1 MSYILEA
8 LKKSEQERNPD
19 KVPDLTTHH
28 RAVSVEQKSARSWAI
43 PVTLLVIINLGA
55 IYWFMI
61 RDTGPQQAVQTAEA
75 GATKPTEAPRQLIEM
90 KPETEANTAVET
102 KAVETQ
108 PPIQQQPIQTE
119 KQTEQQIKQ
128 QPVRTQTQ
136 TEIRQPVSQPEVQTA
151 QQQPTVIGPPKFSAL
166 PHITELSQGIQNQL
180 PAITFSTHI
189 FVKEGGSFV
198 IINNR
203 NLSQGMT
210 ISSGLVLEK
219 IVREGVI
226 LSFRDRYFTLNSME
240 SWQK

>member
-28 RAVSVEQKSARSWAI
+28 QAVSVEKKSGNSWVI
-43 PVTLLVIINLGA
+43 PVAILVVINLGA

-61 RDTGPQQAVQTAEA
+61 REAGPQQPVPAAQDTQATQAE
-75 GATKPTEAPRQLIEM
+75 EPRKLVEM
-90 KPETEANTAVET
+90 KPEP
-102 KAVETQ
+102 ETQ
-108 PPIQQQPIQTE
+108 APAQAEVVQTPPT
-119 KQTEQQIKQ
+119 KQETSTVEES
-128 QPVRTQTQ
+128 PVSTNPEPVVAQ
-136 TEIRQPVSQPEVQTA
+136 EVSQPVTQQT
-151 QQQPTVIGPPKFSAL
+151 QQPLVIGPPKFSAL

-189 FVKEGGSFV
+189 YVKDGGSFD

-203 NLSQGMT
+203 NLPQGMT
-210 ISSGLVLEK
+210 VSSGLVLEK